1 MLTIQANSELLNFM
15 KSGQPHQ
22 RYQANEKAKKEERE
36 RFEHERRLREKIQVT
51 GPEKQNKAVQRMK
64 NLQKKTEDVRNE
76 KADEGRKGK
85 VVSERKAVIN
95 LALERRIQMPK
106 RGRGKRK
113 NKRRKEQC
121 LPG

>member
-1 MLTIQANSELLNFM
+1 
-15 KSGQPHQ
+15 
-22 RYQANEKAKKEERE
+22 
-36 RFEHERRLREKIQVT
+36 
-51 GPEKQNKAVQRMK
+51 MK

-113 NKRRKEQC
+113 NRRRKEQS
-121 LPG
+121 LPGWTSCEKGCLCLEFIHSSMISVSLSVWRGEINELFKLC

>member
-1 MLTIQANSELLNFM
+1 M

-36 RFEHERRLREKIQVT
+36 RLEHERRLRWEIQVT
-51 GPEKQNKAVQRMK
+51 GREKQLKAVQRMK
-64 NLQKKTEDVRNE
+64 NLEKKAEDGRNE

-85 VVSERKAVIN
+85 VVIKK
-95 LALERRIQMPK
+95 LALERRNQMPK

-113 NKRRKEQC
+113 NRR
-121 LPG
+121 